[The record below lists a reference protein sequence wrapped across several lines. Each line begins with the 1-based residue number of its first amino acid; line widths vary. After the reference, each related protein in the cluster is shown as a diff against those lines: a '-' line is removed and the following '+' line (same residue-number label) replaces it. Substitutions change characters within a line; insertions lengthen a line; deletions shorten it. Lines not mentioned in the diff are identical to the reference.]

1 MWTKIGKTLFWTKHG
16 RNTNFI
22 IKRTIYLTES
32 QQKKTVGKVLF
43 PTKNSQKKTIFL
55 LNVLLE
61 RAMNARLPLLI
72 TTRDEFEVSKIIE
85 EYSIFVDA
93 FLDRN
98 GHLRTSNGQIIDSDY
113 QLLKGNQI
121 HKRLN

>member
-1 MWTKIGKTLFWTKHG
+1 
-16 RNTNFI
+16 
-22 IKRTIYLTES
+22 
-32 QQKKTVGKVLF
+32 
-43 PTKNSQKKTIFL
+43 
-55 LNVLLE
+55 
-61 RAMNARLPLLI
+61 MNARLPLLI